1 MYHTYTGCLENTN
14 PGCRFLR
21 ETDHIFRQ
29 MIVFYVK
36 LVNINDNVTLYQLI
50 SRNFDTKS
58 INIFISLDYTRI
70 LYFTKGLGK
79 YEILIPC
86 EGKNYFPSRPK
97 GHKILSLAAYGRS
110 GKYF

>member
-1 MYHTYTGCLENTN
+1 
-14 PGCRFLR
+14 
-21 ETDHIFRQ
+21 
-29 MIVFYVK
+29 MI
-36 LVNINDNVTLYQLI
+36 LVNINDDLAIDKFI
-50 SRNFDTKS
+50 SRNFDPLM
-58 INIFISLDYTRI
+58 NNTRI